1 VHSKLQQFVV
11 IYFYESTASQIQE
24 GMEVN
29 CTGSQGPQRIVV
41 VEGEEEE
48 EGEDE
53 EGEEQE
59 NGTTFNTWRSAKF
72 CRL

>member
-1 VHSKLQQFVV
+1 M
-11 IYFYESTASQIQE
+11 YFYESTASQIQE

-41 VEGEEEE
+41 VEGGEEEE